1 MMTETRHDT
10 VDLPSLTPL
19 DRRAAVELG
28 RIEYRR
34 LAEALAGLDDGE
46 WQRPTDCEGW
56 SVRDMAGHL
65 LGSMAT
71 VSSLRSVVR
80 EQRAV
85 AARAARTGEAQ
96 VDAMT
101 ALQIVAM
108 ADLTSSE
115 VADRI
120 AATADAAADG
130 RRRVPR
136 PLARLVRFRVVMGS
150 IDETWR
156 LEYLLGTILTRDT
169 WLHRVSD
176 LARAVDR
183 APALDA
189 GHDARIVADVAA
201 EWARRHGR
209 PVELSLTGPAGG
221 HFTAG
226 RDGPSIELDAVEFCR
241 ILSGRAE
248 PTHPLLETFVPF

>member
-1 MMTETRHDT
+1 MTEIHDDT
-10 VDLPSLTPL
+10 VELSTLPPL

-34 LAEALAGLDDGE
+34 LAEALAELGE
-46 WQRPTDCEGW
+46 AEWERPTDCEGW

-65 LGSMAT
+65 LGSMTTA
-71 VSSLRSVVR
+71 SSLRALVR

-85 AARAARTGEAQ
+85 AARAGRTGEAQ
-96 VDAMT
+96 VDAMS
-101 ALQIVAM
+101 ALQIAAT

-115 VADRI
+115 VANRI
-120 AATADAAADG
+120 AASADAAADG

-136 PLARLVRFRVVMGS
+136 PLARLVRFRVVMGP

-156 LEYLLGTILTRDT
+156 LDYLLGPILTRDA
-169 WLHRVSD
+169 WLHRVAD
-176 LARAVDR
+176 LARAVGR
-183 APALDA
+183 VPALDA

-201 EWARRHGR
+201 EWAHRHGR
-209 PVELSLTGPAGG
+209 HVELTLTGPAGG
-221 HFTAG
+221 HYTVG
-226 RDGPSIELDAVEFCR
+226 RGGPSIELDAIEFCR

-248 PTHPLLETFVPF
+248 PTHPLLETAVPF